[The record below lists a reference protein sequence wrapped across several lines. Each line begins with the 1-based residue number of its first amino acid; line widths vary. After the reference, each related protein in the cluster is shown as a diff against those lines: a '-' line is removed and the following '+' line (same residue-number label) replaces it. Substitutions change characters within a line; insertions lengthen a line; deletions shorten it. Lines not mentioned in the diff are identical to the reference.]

1 MDTVSMLNTMSFY
14 CQPILPLVYDES
26 MSYYETLCKVV
37 GQLNTTGDAVNKL
50 NEGLTNEIS
59 DRQAADAALDERLK
73 QIEELNGRIHFLV
86 FADANPSRAMPTRSE
101 LYNWVRNGDA
111 IYTLLS
117 TNEAGRGQVYA
128 ASCTY
133 NAGNWGSEASNDF
146 NIIVPLETKY
156 DSANDYAVKQ
166 KVAKLTIPSISH
178 TSLNAPWGLQIIEI
192 NTPYTTA
199 EGVVNVIAVV
209 SDSGSVNCSIT
220 PSEFL
225 QLYNTTRGGK
235 NLCVAVNA
243 KLAYDGLARS
253 SSIATVDTTN
263 RIVRIA
269 FERDYGT
276 AITNGVNQLNKTL
289 DYIIGDA
296 KTGTWVHETI
306 DSKIFDFIRYEGF
319 QFTRGAHDVITTDD
333 ESTPN
338 AVYAQYHSDTSGKLY
353 QNLPTRLIDSVDGA
367 EYWNGTFDIYG
378 GNHMTFTFVTSNYA
392 TASGKML
399 VRVIE
404 LSADVGTTEWKYGVK
419 EFTLPLDTSYK
430 VVTYTASKVGEG
442 EYSAAK
448 HKTEYTVDFAEG
460 VPAIIASIEAGNR
473 VILRVDLKELGS
485 ESGTSPLYFASGYT
499 RVDVF
504 ANAISYIFSGSIT
517 NGHYTLEFNS
527 ALAQATLSYYGE
539 VLPVPNPDASD
550 NGKVPTVNGTAWE
563 LKDQNSKPLYITIDV
578 ANIDDRIY
586 TLTDGNKPYTVEEI
600 YAAKENGTP
609 VFIAPADIGSY
620 FQVLDFSFSNTAF
633 KAFFLNVVRRTDMSY
648 GRLIISTI
656 GGQTKGTYNAEGF
669 LAASSGANNGKFL
682 KMKQDGSGI
691 EYVDGSTAN
700 AILYTPQTLTDAQKK
715 QARENVD
722 AASDF
727 VVNATPNLNLTLTLD
742 KTWAQINEAVN
753 AGKTPVM
760 VMPYGDYDSVRLQ
773 LLDIRTDGTA
783 MVFSNVGAITGG
795 TLAVTATVRSNGI
808 NSYSVGSLLGTG
820 LDGVLPQISMASAPA
835 SDMQIATKKYVDDN
849 KGSAEVVEYTEQTLT
864 NPQKLQ
870 ARKNI
875 DALGSVAPNIKHHV
889 IITPPNEADG
899 IGVSLSASGTG
910 GDFTLDISD
919 ANGNQP
925 TKLTGVKTPTDADTN
940 AAATVQYVLNKAKKK
955 VWIDVVTEEVK
966 TFNYTDIDNEITS
979 GGSNVWLNLGTEQ
992 LRMVACN
999 KTGASS
1005 YVLTFVNLSGAYFN
1019 IHSVTVSASAA
1030 EYTVITK

>member
-1 MDTVSMLNTMSFY
+1 MDTISMLNTMSFY

-37 GQLNTTGDAVNKL
+37 GQLNNTGETVNKL
-50 NEGLTNEIS
+50 NEGLIAEIS
-59 DRQAADAALDERLK
+59 CRQAGDAALDERLK
-73 QIEELNGRIHFLV
+73 QIEALNGRIHFLV
-86 FADANPSRAMPTRSE
+86 FDGANPSGAMPTRSE

-111 IYTLLS
+111 IYTLFS
-117 TNEAGRGQVYA
+117 TNESGRGQVYA
-128 ASCTY
+128 ASCSY

-166 KVAKLTIPSISH
+166 KVAKLTIPPISQ
-178 TSLNAPWGLQIIEI
+178 TSLSVPWGLQIIEI
-192 NTPYTTA
+192 NTPYTSA

-225 QLYNTTRGGK
+225 QLYNMTRGGK

-243 KLAYDGLARS
+243 KLYYDGLARS

-392 TASGKML
+392 TASDKML
-399 VRVIE
+399 VRVIK
-404 LSADVGTTEWKYGVK
+404 LSADVGTTAWKYGVK
-419 EFTLPLDTSYK
+419 EFTLPLDISDK

-442 EYSAAK
+442 KYSAAK

-485 ESGTSPLYFASGYT
+485 ESGTIPLYFASGYT

-504 ANAISYIFSGSIT
+504 ANAISYIFSGSIS
-517 NGHYTLEFNS
+517 NGHFSLEVNS
-527 ALAQATLSYYGE
+527 ALAHATLTDYGE
-539 VLPVPNPDASD
+539 VLPVPNPDGSD
-550 NGKVPTVNGTAWE
+550 NGKVPTVEGTKWE
-563 LKDQNSKPLYITIDV
+563 LKDPTSKPLYITIDV
-578 ANIDDRIY
+578 ANINERIY
-586 TLTDGNKPYTVEEI
+586 TLTDGNKTYTVEEI

-609 VFIAPADIGSY
+609 VFIAPADIGAY

-633 KAFFLNVVRRTDMSY
+633 KAFFLNVVRRSDMSY
-648 GRLIISTI
+648 GRLTISTI
-656 GGQTKGTYNAEGF
+656 GGQTKGTYIAEGF
-669 LAASSGANNGKFL
+669 LAASSSANNGKFL

-691 EYVDGSTAN
+691 EYVDG
-700 AILYTPQTLTDAQKK
+700 
-715 QARENVD
+715 
-722 AASDF
+722 ASDF
-727 VVNATPNLNLTLTLD
+727 VINATPKVDLTATLD

-753 AGKTPVM
+753 AGKNPVII
-760 VMPYGDYDSVRLQ
+760 MPYGSNNSVRLR
-773 LLDIRTDGTA
+773 LLNISTA
-783 MVFSNVGAITGG
+783 GDYMVFSNSGVLQPIAA
-795 TLAVTATVRSNGI
+795 LVSLTVRNTGSA
-808 NSYSVGSLLGTG
+808 SYSLHFLVSTDV
-820 LDGVLPQISMASAPA
+820 DGALPQISMASAPTT
-835 SDMQIATKKYVDDN
+835 DMQIATKEYVDAN
-849 KGSAEVVEYTEQTLT
+849 KGSADAVQYTEQALT
-864 NPQKLQ
+864 EVQQGQ
-870 ARKNI
+870 ARRNI
-875 DALGSVAPNIKHHV
+875 GALGHNSPQVQGYLTLSPA
-889 IITPPNEADG
+889 NETLG
-899 IGVSLSASGTG
+899 HGVGLSPSGSG
-910 GDFTLDISD
+910 YDYTLDISEVD
-919 ANGNQP
+919 TQEP

-955 VWIDVVTEEVK
+955 VWIDVQTEEVK
-966 TFNYTDIDNEITS
+966 TFNYTDIDNEITN
-979 GGSNVWLNLGTEQ
+979 GGGNVWLKLGTEQ

-999 KTGASS
+999 KAGASS
-1005 YVLTFVNLSGAYFN
+1005 YVLTFVNLSGADFN
-1019 IHSVTVSASAA
+1019 IHTVTVSASAA
-1030 EYTVITK
+1030 EYAIITK